1 MKTIKYDPVD
11 FMDDSEDMLAYLC
24 EITETGDPEM
34 IAGAIY
40 DILRAQKKLTGNC
53 CIDEEKLIQS
63 LEIYSPATLKKDSV
77 IA

>member
-34 IAGAIY
+34 IANALELLETNG
-40 DILRAQKKLTGNC
+40 KLQSWLKLAAENNKEDSAVSC
-53 CIDEEKLIQS
+53 DE
-63 LEIYSPATLKKDSV
+63 V
-77 IA
+77 

>member
-34 IAGAIY
+34 TTRRI
-40 DILRAQKKLTGNC
+40 QQFHVMKFEC
-53 CIDEEKLIQS
+53 CIN
-63 LEIYSPATLKKDSV
+63 V
-77 IA
+77 ILC